1 MRAVEVNG
9 VTKRF
14 GEIVAVAG
22 VSLHVEE
29 GEAVGLFGPS
39 GSGKTTVLR
48 IVAGLERPDSGC
60 VILRGEPVS
69 GDGVFVAPN
78 ERKVGMVFQDLALWP
93 HMSAERHLDFVLK
106 GTSLSREGR
115 KERIDELMRMFE
127 LAHRRLAHPGGMS
140 GGEQQRLAIARALA
154 TNPSILL
161 LDEPLANLD
170 ETLREKVIAELIR
183 LKRESGVSIL
193 FTTHVREDLER
204 LADRTVEM
212 GTLTYSL

>member
-1 MRAVEVNG
+1 
-9 VTKRF
+9 
-14 GEIVAVAG
+14 
-22 VSLHVEE
+22 VSLRVEE
-29 GEAVGLFGPS
+29 GEAVALFGPS

-60 VILRGEPVS
+60 VILRGRPVS
-69 GDGVFVAPN
+69 GDGVLVPPN
-78 ERKVGMVFQDLALWP
+78 ERKIGMVFQDLALWP

-106 GTSLSREGR
+106 GREKSRERR
-115 KERIDELMRMFE
+115 KERIDELIRTFE
-127 LAHRRLAHPGGMS
+127 LAHRRQAYPSGMS

-170 ETLREKVIAELIR
+170 ETLRGKVIAELLR

-193 FTTHVREDLER
+193 FTTHVREELER

-212 GTLTYSL
+212 GTV